1 MKGLSKDGVKS
12 MADTLPKAQV
22 EFFVA
27 KGEDNIGPLT
37 IERIAERIAKSEFA
51 VTDFVYDDSRADWIP
66 LMECEALKAHLR
78 RAKPKA
84 PPPGKSAQQATA
96 PATAPA
102 PAAAPVVTA
111 APAAAAAP
119 APAPTPVL
127 RTEAWYVQK
136 STERHGPF
144 TYHELVR
151 CLQEKTVYDFDF
163 VWKDG
168 MDSWVRI
175 AEHEMFQPERIRQL
189 ASQIENN
196 EQQVFLKRQHARLRF
211 ESEVIVHDGRE
222 VWMGQ
227 SYQASVGGSGLVIEN
242 ATLNP
247 GQMIRLHFA
256 PCDGLP
262 AFNALGEVV
271 GKQFTKDI
279 KGAKSPVKYSVRF
292 LKLDGSAEPQVRE
305 YFANSSARN

>member
-1 MKGLSKDGVKS
+1 MKGLSKDGVES
-12 MADTLPKAQV
+12 MADTLSKAQV

-37 IERIAERIAKSEFA
+37 IEQIAERIAKSEFA

-84 PPPGKSAQQATA
+84 PPPGKSAQVVAVS
-96 PATAPA
+96 APA
-102 PAAAPVVTA
+102 PAPVAV
-111 APAAAAAP
+111 AAP
-119 APAPTPVL
+119 APAPAPAP
-127 RTEAWYVQK
+127 RADAWYVQK
-136 STERHGPF
+136 ATERHGPF
-144 TYHELVR
+144 TYYELVR

-175 AEHEMFQPERIRQL
+175 AEHEMFRPEHIRQL
-189 ASQIENN
+189 ASQIQSTD
-196 EQQVFLKRQHARLRF
+196 QQVFLKRQHARLKF
-211 ESEVIVHDGRE
+211 ESEVIVHDDRE

-227 SYQASVGGSGLVIEN
+227 SYEASVGGSGVVIEN
-242 ATLNP
+242 STLNP

-271 GKQFTKDI
+271 GKQFTKEI
-279 KGAKSPVKYSVRF
+279 RGAKSPVKYSVRF
-292 LKLDGSAEPQVRE
+292 LKLDGSAEGQVRE
-305 YFANSSARN
+305 YFANHSPNN

>member
-1 MKGLSKDGVKS
+1 MNELSKDGVEN
-12 MADTLPKAQV
+12 MADTLPQAQV

-37 IERIAERIAKSEFA
+37 IEQIAERIAKSEFA
-51 VTDFVYDDSRADWIP
+51 VTDFVYDESRADWIP

-84 PPPGKSAQQATA
+84 PPPGKSAQTAAPVQPQQAVA
-96 PATAPA
+96 PKPAPVPA
-102 PAAAPVVTA
+102 PARRA
-111 APAAAAAP
+111 
-119 APAPTPVL
+119 
-127 RTEAWYVQK
+127 EAWYVQK
-136 STERHGPF
+136 ATERHGPF

-163 VWKDG
+163 VWTDG

-175 AEHEMFQPERIRQL
+175 AEHEMFRPERIRQL
-189 ASQIENN
+189 VAQVQDS
-196 EQQVFLKRQHARLRF
+196 EQQVFLKRQHARLKF
-211 ESEVIVHDGRE
+211 ESEVIVHDDRE

-227 SYQASVGGSGLVIEN
+227 SYEASVGGSGLVIEN

-271 GKQFTKDI
+271 GKQFTKEI
-279 KGAKSPVKYSVRF
+279 RGAKSPVKYSVRF
-292 LKLDGSAEPQVRE
+292 LKLDGSAESQVRE
-305 YFANSSARN
+305 YFATHSASN